1 MVLLQIKT
9 TTPDRYKVRP
19 SAGPINPGA
28 SINVT
33 ITLLSGD
40 KDSVARDKF
49 LVISTE
55 LTEVLRTPAELTEF
69 WKKVNKDDINEHR

>member
-1 MVLLQIKT
+1 MQIKT

-19 SAGPINPGA
+19 NAGPINPGA

-40 KDSVARDKF
+40 KDSVPRDKF
-49 LVISTE
+49 LIISTE
-55 LTEVLRTPAELTEF
+55 LNEVLRTPSELTEF
-69 WKKVNKDDINEHR
+69 WKRVAKDDINEHR